1 MYISDSLKE
10 KSSFISDNFMVNKKL
25 KQREKGENLNSI
37 LKQEKL
43 SEGSESYA
51 VFLSE
56 RAMMMVKAQQ
66 DEEGNLIADTDK
78 LVNQDIKKFYEEN
91 GIDINQSVKELETV
105 KVIITDEMKR
115 KNAMDGDTIDILVHV
130 NCFLDA
136 FNKGGFIGNYPP
148 EAVYTMYEKRF
159 GAYARELSE
168 YIDKYGKDPVLHQR
182 IEGLLN
188 KKDPDGTNE
197 VADLVKEITDRI
209 YSGQEDTVDK
219 LVKDRAEEAFVH
231 TYGKEIADS
240 NAAEQKRRER
250 FINKTKKIDEQIQ
263 NQRESLQDQIKK
275 LQEKI
280 LEEEKKLTLSGKTEN
295 EQIRFMKKQLETLQR
310 RLAGLPTD
318 GGMPPDN
325 QDWSDMP
332 IMTWGITDV
341 LEYLESSP

>member
-10 KSSFISDNFMVNKKL
+10 KSSFISDNFMVNKRSE
-25 KQREKGENLNSI
+25 QREKGENLNFA
-37 LKQEKL
+37 LKQKKL

-56 RAMMMVKAQQ
+56 RAMMTVKAQQ
-66 DEEGNLIADTDK
+66 DEGGNLIADTDK

-91 GIDINQSVKELETV
+91 GLDINQSVEELETV

-115 KNAMDGDTIDILVHV
+115 KYAMDVDSKNLLVHA
-130 NCFLDA
+130 NCFVDA

-159 GAYARELSE
+159 SVYAEELSN
-168 YIDKYGKDPVLHQR
+168 YIDKYGKDPVLRRR

-188 KKDPDGTNE
+188 KKNPDGTNE
-197 VADLVKEITDRI
+197 VVNLVKEITDRI
-209 YSGQEDTVDK
+209 YSGQADTVDK

-240 NAAEQKRRER
+240 NTAEEKRREK
-250 FINKTKKIDEQIQ
+250 FVNKTKKIDVQIQ
-263 NQRESLQDQIKK
+263 TQRESLEDQIKK
-275 LQEKI
+275 LREKI
-280 LEEEKKLTLSGKTEN
+280 MEEEKKLISSGKSESD
-295 EQIRFMKKQLETLQR
+295 QIRLMKKQLETLQQ
-310 RLAGLPTD
+310 RLSGLPID
-318 GGMPPDN
+318 GGMPSND

-332 IMTWGITDV
+332 IMTWGIKDV
-341 LEYLESSP
+341 MDFLESSP